1 MKPTAV
7 RPLLNTQASIPTTG
21 STANI
26 KTNMLSSSTP
36 SKTIPMTPS
45 HSSPS
50 STSNHIAT
58 TNAGNFATVAASHS
72 NSQAIHS
79 TSNKTS
85 SKTLLF
91 FMLQYRTILYDRV
104 ISALAADIV
113 VKKQS
118 RRSTAIFL
126 NGLLYKHQFYSSQQR
141 EWHFVIV
148 ILIVCINCYNQC
160 ATDGRAAA
168 Q

>member
-1 MKPTAV
+1 MRRLAQLVVKTAVKRSSRARTNYIPVRIRQMREAISTTSRFFFQPVKPTAV

-21 STANI
+21 STATI
-26 KTNMLSSSTP
+26 KSNMLSSSTP

-58 TNAGNFATVAASHS
+58 TNVGNFATVAASHS

-85 SKTLLF
+85 SKTFVFCLF
-91 FMLQYRTILYDRV
+91 LYS
-104 ISALAADIV
+104 ISFPIYFSL
-113 VKKQS
+113 S
-118 RRSTAIFL
+118 L
-126 NGLLYKHQFYSSQQR
+126 
-141 EWHFVIV
+141 
-148 ILIVCINCYNQC
+148 
-160 ATDGRAAA
+160 
-168 Q
+168 